1 MRLSAFF
8 FEIIPISFFFI
19 GSQYFNLIIAATISI
34 IKSIIVIITFYIL
47 EKRFSNFQFFSISL
61 SILLTLIAYFLN
73 DENFIKIQPTVFNGF
88 FSSVLLIGLFYK
100 KAMMKKF
107 FGTQFFLTNETWVKL
122 SLRWGIFF
130 LFLSITNEFAW
141 RNLSTENWVFVKVF
155 FLMPLVGIF
164 MLAQL
169 PLTLKGSIKNK

>member
-1 MRLSAFF
+1 
-8 FEIIPISFFFI
+8 
-19 GSQYFNLIIAATISI
+19 
-34 IKSIIVIITFYIL
+34 
-47 EKRFSNFQFFSISL
+47 
-61 SILLTLIAYFLN
+61 
-73 DENFIKIQPTVFNGF
+73 
-88 FSSVLLIGLFYK
+88 
-100 KAMMKKF
+100 MMKKF

-164 MLAQL
+164 MFGIQ
-169 PLTLKGSIKNK
+169 TF

>member
-1 MRLSAFF
+1 
-8 FEIIPISFFFI
+8 
-19 GSQYFNLIIAATISI
+19 
-34 IKSIIVIITFYIL
+34 
-47 EKRFSNFQFFSISL
+47 
-61 SILLTLIAYFLN
+61 
-73 DENFIKIQPTVFNGF
+73 
-88 FSSVLLIGLFYK
+88 
-100 KAMMKKF
+100 MMKQF

-122 SLRWGIFF
+122 SLRWGLFF

>member
-1 MRLSAFF
+1 
-8 FEIIPISFFFI
+8 
-19 GSQYFNLIIAATISI
+19 
-34 IKSIIVIITFYIL
+34 
-47 EKRFSNFQFFSISL
+47 
-61 SILLTLIAYFLN
+61 
-73 DENFIKIQPTVFNGF
+73 
-88 FSSVLLIGLFYK
+88 
-100 KAMMKKF
+100 MMKKF

>member
-1 MRLSAFF
+1 
-8 FEIIPISFFFI
+8 
-19 GSQYFNLIIAATISI
+19 
-34 IKSIIVIITFYIL
+34 
-47 EKRFSNFQFFSISL
+47 
-61 SILLTLIAYFLN
+61 
-73 DENFIKIQPTVFNGF
+73 
-88 FSSVLLIGLFYK
+88 
-100 KAMMKKF
+100 MMKKF

-141 RNLSTENWVFVKVF
+141 RNLSTDNWVFVKVF

>member
-1 MRLSAFF
+1 MPFF
-8 FEIIPISFFFI
+8 LKSFRYHFFFI

-34 IKSIIVIITFYIL
+34 ITSIIVIITFYIL
-47 EKRFSNFQFFSISL
+47 EKRFSNFQIFSISL